1 MRLSPL
7 ARISMGLVSLTAF
20 LLLIADLAFHV
31 FPDDVEIAR
40 QVRKRVSESAA
51 IQLTS
56 LVQKGDFETIQR
68 TMDGVAARE
77 NEILSLAVRR
87 SDGQLV
93 AQTGEHAQH
102 WVAPSGGNST
112 LTHVLVPV
120 FSGKDQWG
128 QIEIS
133 YRPATPR
140 SILGWLTHPLAII
153 MYFVVIGGFLAY
165 YWYMRRVL
173 EHLDPTAVIPDR
185 VRTALDTLSEGVI
198 ILDPQGRIVLA
209 NSRFRALVPKSE
221 KTLLARRASDLAWLR
236 GALPEGTEPPWN
248 HALEHGEAVH
258 DAMLTIPQDGD
269 EPRRARVHA
278 SPILDGQGTARGC
291 LVTFTD
297 ETDLERANANLAA
310 ANAELEALN
319 QQVARQNE
327 ELKQLAAIDP
337 LTGCMN
343 RRSFFE
349 AAEPLFV
356 QTQEAGGELCVLMC
370 DIDKFK
376 SINDTHGHGVGDL
389 VIQQLARIL
398 KAALRPSDLLCRYG
412 GEEFCIVLPDVNMLQ
427 AYVIAERIRFKVE
440 AQAGPGVR
448 SVPGLRVTSSFGLSS
463 IGLGAPDLKALIEQ
477 ADEAL
482 YHSKQTGR
490 NKVTRF
496 DDMMI
501 EKAGTGADAQAATVV
516 LNTAAGG

>member
-7 ARISMGLVSLTAF
+7 ARISLGLVSLTAF
-20 LLLIADLAFHV
+20 LLLVADLVFHV
-31 FPDDVEIAR
+31 FPDDVETAR
-40 QVRKRVSESAA
+40 QVRKRVSETAA

-68 TMDGVAARE
+68 TMDGVALRE

-87 SDGQLV
+87 NDGQPV
-93 AQTGEHAQH
+93 AQSGEHAIH
-102 WVAPSGGNST
+102 WAAPPGGNST
-112 LTHVLVPV
+112 LTHVLVPI
-120 FSGKDQWG
+120 FAGKEQWG

-133 YRPATPR
+133 YRPVAPR
-140 SILGWLTHPLAII
+140 TLVGWLKHPLVIL
-153 MYFVVIGGFLAY
+153 MLFVTVGGFLLY

-185 VRTALDTLSEGVI
+185 VRTALDTLGEGVM

-209 NSRFRALVPKSE
+209 NRGFRALVPENEKS
-221 KTLLARRASDLAWLR
+221 LLARRASDLPWLKN
-236 GALPEGTEPPWN
+236 ATAPGTEHPWQR
-248 HALEHGEAVH
+248 ALGEGASVQ
-258 DAMLTIPQDGD
+258 DVVFTIPQKDGD
-269 EPRRARVHA
+269 PRKAMVSA
-278 SPILDGQGTARGC
+278 SPIVDGQGTARGC
-291 LVTFTD
+291 LVTFKDVT
-297 ETDLERANANLAA
+297 ELER
-310 ANAELEALN
+310 ANAELEAANAELGELN
-319 QQVARQNE
+319 KQIERQNE
-327 ELKQLAAIDP
+327 ELKQLASVDP
-337 LTGCMN
+337 LSGCMN

-349 AAEPLFV
+349 AAEPVFAH
-356 QTQEAGGELCVLMC
+356 TQQAAGDLCVLMC

-376 SINDTHGHGVGDL
+376 SINDTHGHAVGDL
-389 VIQQLARIL
+389 VIQQVARIL

-448 SVPGLRVTSSFGLSS
+448 TVQGLRVTSSFGLSS
-463 IGLGAPDLKALIEQ
+463 ISLGAPDLKSLIEQ

-482 YHSKQTGR
+482 YHAKQTGR

-501 EKAGTGADAQAATVV
+501 EKAGTGTGAVV
-516 LNTAAGG
+516 NG

>member
-31 FPDDVEIAR
+31 FPDDVEVAR
-40 QVRKRVSESAA
+40 QVRKRVSETAA

-56 LVQKGDFETIQR
+56 LVQKGDFDTIQR
-68 TMDGVAARE
+68 TMDGIAARE

-87 SDGQLV
+87 EDGELV
-93 AQTGEHAQH
+93 AQSGGHPMH
-102 WVAPSGGNST
+102 WVAPPGGNST
-112 LTHVLVPV
+112 LTHVLVPI
-120 FSGKDQWG
+120 FAGKQPWG

-133 YRPATPR
+133 YRPAAPR
-140 SILGWLTHPLAII
+140 SILGWLKHPMAII
-153 MYFVVIGGFLAY
+153 MMFVVIGGFLVY

-185 VRTALDTLSEGVI
+185 VRTALDTLGEGVM

-209 NSRFRALVPKSE
+209 NSGFRTLMPENEKS
-221 KTLLARRASDLAWLR
+221 LLARRASDIPWLKN
-236 GALPEGTEPPWN
+236 AVAPGTEHPWVR
-248 HALEHGEAVH
+248 ALTAGESVT
-258 DAMLTIPQDGD
+258 DTKFTIPQTEG
-269 EPRRARVHA
+269 EPRKAIVSA

-291 LVTFTD
+291 LVTFKD
-297 ETDLERANANLAA
+297 VTDLERANADLEA
-310 ANAELEALN
+310 ANAELGELN
-319 QQVARQNE
+319 RQIERQNE
-327 ELKQLAAIDP
+327 ELKQLASIDP
-337 LTGCMN
+337 LSGCMN
-343 RRSFFE
+343 RRAFFE
-349 AAEPLFV
+349 SSDPVFLQAQQAA
-356 QTQEAGGELCVLMC
+356 GEVCVLMC

-376 SINDTHGHGVGDL
+376 VINDTYGHAVGDL
-389 VIQQLARIL
+389 VIQQVARIL

-412 GEEFCIVLPDVNMLQ
+412 GEEFCIVLPDINMLQ
-427 AYVIAERIRFKVE
+427 AYVVAERIRFKIE

-448 SVPGLRVTSSFGLSS
+448 TVQGLRVTSSFGLSS

-501 EKAGTGADAQAATVV
+501 EKAGTTSDAVV
-516 LNTAAGG
+516 NG